1 MTQREWMVV
10 AERLMNLMESF
21 DYKSEQYNV
30 CRKVLL
36 AHLAKKPEHD
46 EEEGHA
52 WTMTGPAPLEAETP
66 LPPITKIVKRKTVA
80 KKAAL
85 PKEQAP
91 LAAPAAK
98 PKRVRK
104 KRSSNTAKPGE
115 KLDQ

>member
-36 AHLAKKPEHD
+36 AHLAKKPDHD

-52 WTMTGPAPLEAETP
+52 WTMTGPAPFEAETP
-66 LPPITKIVKRKTVA
+66 LPARL
-80 KKAAL
+80 L
-85 PKEQAP
+85 PKRQLRQSRRILRYRLALSRNGYAKNAHRAQSSRVKKLAP
-91 LAAPAAK
+91 
-98 PKRVRK
+98 
-104 KRSSNTAKPGE
+104 
-115 KLDQ
+115 